1 MNSSSKEQERSKEIA
16 GLTRT
21 YAQNRSLGVVVA
33 LLVFTA
39 LSAGISILSHAGGV
53 AYREGNQL
61 LFWTCMAALVPVL
74 SAVVYISVPKWG
86 GRRLGALTGHLYREG
101 NVSIAVPKQRG
112 RKRIALVLGIV
123 FGGCVIGS
131 VLLGFFGQLS
141 PKFMQPISAVFV
153 VPFLVGL
160 TVLMRPAVSYVS
172 LLWPVL
178 YGLHAILIVAGVP
191 IAFTGRWE
199 SLNIVL
205 PMVGYGVLSALVGH
219 ACNRHAFFKLKQI
232 MRSNDTGTGENAG
245 AIER

>member
-1 MNSSSKEQERSKEIA
+1 MNPSSIEQERSKEIA
-16 GLTRT
+16 ELTRT

-39 LSAGISILSHAGGV
+39 LSAGISILSYAGGV

-61 LFWTCMAALVPVL
+61 LFWTCMVALVPVL
-74 SAVVYISVPKWG
+74 AAVVYVSVPKWG
-86 GRRLGALTGHLYREG
+86 GRRLEALTSHLYREG

-123 FGGCVIGS
+123 FGACVLGS

-141 PKFMQPISAVFV
+141 PKYMQPISAIFV

-160 TVLMRPAVSYVS
+160 TILMRPAVSYVS

-205 PMVGYGVLSALVGH
+205 PMVGYGVLAALVGH
-219 ACNRHAFFKLKQI
+219 VCNRHAFSKLQQLTQ
-232 MRSNDTGTGENAG
+232 SNDTDTGDTVG
-245 AIER
+245 ATER